1 MARDQGCYRLKPKK
15 NKTIPCFYEDL
26 AIEFQSLIFSRNCTK
41 RTAVRLAISNSIKI
55 GVLRPGDY
63 LPPEKVLA
71 EVLKVSLGTVQVAL
85 GQLQDTGLVQRRRGD
100 GTRVSD
106 TEPFTDNIWHFRF
119 LSRDSNTPLR
129 MVDSKLMMSRV
140 SSAGYWPEIFGDQAF
155 YFCFTRKIRMQEGT
169 RAAAYMYIPGSLS
182 KDLDK
187 VDVSE
192 LEMVNIRPFLE
203 TYLNLKIN
211 RHTSRVSV
219 VTPDKAEIIGLGL
232 LAQQPYYEISAIA
245 FTGAKTPVY
254 YQRIFV
260 SVADCN
266 LEF

>member
-1 MARDQGCYRLKPKK
+1 MKSLT
-15 NKTIPCFYEDL
+15 NKTVPSFYEDL
-26 AIEFQSLIFSRNCTK
+26 EIEFQALIISRNCTK

-55 GVLRPGDY
+55 GALQPGDY
-63 LPPEKVLA
+63 LPSEKVLA
-71 EVLKVSLGTVQVAL
+71 EVLNVSLGTVQVAL

>member
-1 MARDQGCYRLKPKK
+1 MKSLT
-15 NKTIPCFYEDL
+15 NKTVPCFYEDL
-26 AIEFQSLIFSRNCTK
+26 VTEFQALIFLRNCTK

-55 GVLRPGDY
+55 GAFQPGDY
-63 LPPEKVLA
+63 LPSEKFLA
-71 EVLKVSLGTVQVAL
+71 EVLNVSLGTVQVAL

-119 LSRDSNTPLR
+119 LSRGSNTPLR
-129 MVDSKLMMSRV
+129 IVDSKLMISRV
-140 SSAGYWPEIFGDQAF
+140 SSAGHWSEFFGDQAF
-155 YFCFTRKIRMQEGT
+155 CFCLARKIHMQDGT
-169 RAAAYMYIPGSLS
+169 RATAHMYIPGSLS
-182 KDLDK
+182 NDLDK

-192 LEMVNIRPFLE
+192 LEMVNVRPYLE

-211 RHTSRVSV
+211 RHTTRVSV
-219 VTPDKAEIIGLGL
+219 VTLDKTEMMDLGL
-232 LAQQPYYEISAIA
+232 LAQQPHYEISAIA

-260 SVADCN
+260 SVGDCN

>member
-1 MARDQGCYRLKPKK
+1 MKSLT
-15 NKTIPCFYEDL
+15 NKTVPCFYEDL
-26 AIEFQSLIFSRNCTK
+26 VTEFQALIFLRNCTK

-55 GVLRPGDY
+55 GALQPGDY
-63 LPPEKVLA
+63 LPSEKVLA
-71 EVLKVSLGTVQVAL
+71 EVLNVSLGTVQVAL

-129 MVDSKLMMSRV
+129 IVDSKLMMSRV
-140 SSAGYWPEIFGDQAF
+140 SSAGYWSEFFGDQAF
-155 YFCFTRKIRMQEGT
+155 YFCFTRKIRMQDGT
-169 RAAAYMYIPGSLS
+169 RAAAHMYIPGSLS

-192 LEMVNIRPFLE
+192 LEMVNVRPFLE

-232 LAQQPYYEISAIA
+232 LAQQLHYEISAIA

-260 SVADCN
+260 SVDDCN

>member
-1 MARDQGCYRLKPKK
+1 MKPKK

-260 SVADCN
+260 SVGDCN

>member
-1 MARDQGCYRLKPKK
+1 MKSLT
-15 NKTIPCFYEDL
+15 NKTVPSFYEDL
-26 AIEFQSLIFSRNCTK
+26 EIEFQALIISRNCTK

-55 GVLRPGDY
+55 GALQPGDY
-63 LPPEKVLA
+63 LPSEKVLA
-71 EVLKVSLGTVQVAL
+71 EVLNVSLGTVQVAL

-219 VTPDKAEIIGLGL
+219 VTPDKAEKIGLGL